1 MVKLKTKKITTECSQ
16 CRRAG
21 EKLFLKGDKCSSPK
35 CPVLKRNF
43 PPGQHGPTARRG
55 AKMSGYGKQL
65 REKQKVKKMYGLM
78 EKQFANYVEEA
89 SSKPGDTSK
98 YLLIYL
104 ESRLDNAVYRAGFAK
119 SRAGARQMVRH
130 GSISINDKKVD
141 IPSYRVKVGEVI
153 SLNST
158 VKNKKGF
165 EGLSEKLAKV
175 EAPAWLSVD
184 SKEVKA
190 KILNTPTVADANF
203 NAKSIIE
210 FYTR

>member
-1 MVKLKTKKITTECSQ
+1 MVKLKFKTITTACSQ

-35 CPVLKRNF
+35 CPILKRNF
-43 PPGQHGPTARRG
+43 PPGQHGPTARKG
-55 AKMSGYGKQL
+55 GKMSGYGKQL

-78 EKQFANYVEEA
+78 EKQFSNYVAEA
-89 SSKPGDTSK
+89 ARKPGDTSK
-98 YLLIYL
+98 YLLMYL
-104 ESRLDNAVYRAGFAK
+104 ESRLDNAVYRAGFTK

-130 GSISINDKKVD
+130 GSVSINDKKID

-153 SLNST
+153 SLSSKA
-158 VKNKKGF
+158 KNKKGF
-165 EGLSEKLAKV
+165 EGLSEKLSKI
-175 EAPAWLSVD
+175 EAPSWLGVD
-184 SKEVKA
+184 AKEVKA
-190 KILNTPTVADANF
+190 KILNTPTVADTNF